1 VTAGVFSD
9 SRGVNSSVIRF
20 KGFACDLRARELR
33 KGMTTIRLQEQPF
46 QILAMLLERPGEVVT
61 RDEIRKRLWPDGTTV
76 DFEHGVNAAIKRLRA
91 ALDDSAD
98 APCYVETLHRRGYR
112 FIAPLEPAGS
122 AAAAGEP
129 VGAPRRPR
137 LVVLPFTNLTSEAE
151 HDYFSDGLTE
161 EMIAQLGQRCA
172 SRIGVIA
179 RHSAMLYKNAQQGAA
194 EIGETLRAD
203 FLVEGS
209 VRRAGDRVR
218 ITAQLIE
225 TKGETHVWARS
236 YDRQLADVL
245 AVQTEVAAEIARALT
260 HEILPPASPGEAET
274 RSPVAYQA
282 YLTGRFHWN
291 KPGASG
297 LLDSVRYYDEALA
310 IDPAF
315 SQAHSARARSYLSM
329 VEHYLVSPREALQ
342 TAGAAAKRAL
352 ALNPS
357 DPDAHIVL
365 AEVYRVLDWNWTGA
379 RGAYERALAI
389 NPNSEAG
396 LRYYAWFLASR
407 QAGAEA
413 FAAADRG
420 CEIDPLCLVMHTGA
434 AAVRYMAHD
443 YAGAIARCRR
453 AIKMESGWSPARRLA
468 AASLVQLGRHD
479 EALDEFEA
487 LGDLQRDPVSL
498 AWMGHALAAGGHTAR
513 AREVLGQLER
523 TMESGFVSAFH
534 VALLYAGLGDAEA
547 AFAQLTRAC
556 DTRDT
561 WLEAMNVEPRFAPL
575 RGDSRFS
582 ALLARIGLD
591 VHQAV

>member
-1 VTAGVFSD
+1 MM
-9 SRGVNSSVIRF
+9 SSVIRF
-20 KGFACDLRARELR
+20 TGFECDLRARELR
-33 KGMTTIRLQEQPF
+33 RNGATIRLQEQPF
-46 QILAMLLERPGEVVT
+46 QILAMLLEHPGDVVT
-61 RDEIRKRLWPDGTTV
+61 RDEIRQRLWPDGTTV
-76 DFEHGVNAAIKRLRA
+76 DFEHGVNAAIKRLRT

-98 APCYVETLHRRGYR
+98 TPCYVETLPRRGYR
-112 FIAPLEPAGS
+112 FIAALEPAVHRPL
-122 AAAAGEP
+122 AAGDP
-129 VGAPRRPR
+129 GGRPR
-137 LVVLPFTNLTSEAE
+137 LVVLPFTNLSSEAE

-194 EIGETLRAD
+194 EIGESLRAD
-203 FLVEGS
+203 YLVEGS

-236 YDRQLADVL
+236 YDRQLADCL
-245 AVQTEVAAEIARALT
+245 AVQTEVAAEIARALSD
-260 HEILPPASPGEAET
+260 EILPPAAAGEGDTHSPA
-274 RSPVAYQA
+274 AYQA

-291 KPGASG
+291 KPGDSG
-297 LLDSVRYYDEALA
+297 LVDSVTYYDEAIA

-315 SQAHSARARSYLSM
+315 GKAHTARARSYLSM
-329 VEHYLVSPREALQ
+329 VEHYLVTPKEALH
-342 TAGAAAKRAL
+342 TAGAAARRAL

-365 AEVYRVLDWNWTGA
+365 AEVCRVLDWDWSGA
-379 RGAYERALAI
+379 RGAYERALSI

-396 LRYYAWFLASR
+396 LRYYSWFLASR
-407 QAGAEA
+407 HAGAA
-413 FAAADRG
+413 SFAAADRG

-434 AAVRYMAHD
+434 AAVRYLAQD

-453 AIKMESGWSPARRLA
+453 VIKMEAGWAQARRLA

-479 EALDEFEA
+479 EAADEFAA
-487 LGDLQRDPVSL
+487 LGDVRLDPVSL
-498 AWMGHALAAGGHTAR
+498 AWLGHTLAAGGHTGR
-513 AREVLGQLER
+513 AREILGQLQH
-523 TMESGFVSAFH
+523 TMNSRFVSAFH
-534 VALLYAGLGDAEA
+534 LALLHTGLGDLES
-547 AFAQLTRAC
+547 AFTQLSRAC

-575 RGDSRFS
+575 RRDSRFA
-582 ALLARIGLD
+582 ALLSRLRLD